1 MKTVKANNYKAGG
14 AVGITGMS
22 FDTSGM
28 KGARKAERQ
37 ARRQM
42 AEGGNEKDKSCPGDN
57 CAPTQSARGQRARQA
72 DTRRVNRQNERN
84 KKSLNTGSNR
94 RTIDRGRIVK
104 IDKPG
109 LIERV
114 QQNRERRKK
123 NKERD
128 LGRYVSPRYM

>member
-14 AVGITGMS
+14 AVGATGIKYE
-22 FDTSGM
+22 T
-28 KGARKAERQ
+28 
-37 ARRQM
+37 
-42 AEGGNEKDKSCPGDN
+42 GGNKADKSCPGEN
-57 CAPTQSARGQRARQA
+57 CPPTSSGRGQRARQA
-72 DTRRVNRQNERN
+72 DTRRVNKQNERN